1 MKIKPKTQGQKIADT
16 MTIEKF
22 MNELSSSL
30 VGKLFEGE
38 NGEPDTILLMQK
50 YLDEGRG
57 SSLEQIL
64 MSRAIA
70 ELVKLREEMANLTN
84 PATCFKMGVKEELQE
99 QVVALKE
106 ELLDTI
112 EGAGLLREKIE
123 RLETNPA
130 TLYPKGD
137 WRGMS
142 QSPMTNGG
150 DCLLSIENINKICR
164 EDEQDQLTEMIEGQS
179 IANRYKSALQ
189 KLAQDEADENNEQ
202 FNNNKGD
209 MK

>member
-1 MKIKPKTQGQKIADT
+1 MRIKPKTQGQKIADT
-16 MTIEKF
+16 MIVQKF
-22 MNELSSSL
+22 MNELHSSF

-38 NGEPDTILLMQK
+38 TGEPDTILLMQK

-64 MSRAIA
+64 MGRAIA

-84 PATCFKMGVKEELQE
+84 PATCFKMGVMEE
-99 QVVALKE
+99 A
-106 ELLDTI
+106 DS
-112 EGAGLLREKIE
+112 
-123 RLETNPA
+123 

-142 QSPMTNGG
+142 RSSMTNGG

-164 EDEQDQLTEMIEGQS
+164 EDEQNQLAEMLGLQEE
-179 IANRYKSALQ
+179 ANK
-189 KLAQDEADENNEQ
+189 NNQE
-202 FNNNKGD
+202 FNKGN

>member
-1 MKIKPKTQGQKIADT
+1 MRIKPKTKGQKIADT
-16 MTIEKF
+16 MTVEKF
-22 MNELSSSL
+22 MNEIHNSF

-84 PATCFKMGVKEELQE
+84 PSTCFKMGVKEE
-99 QVVALKE
+99 A
-106 ELLDTI
+106 DS
-112 EGAGLLREKIE
+112 
-123 RLETNPA
+123 

-137 WRGMS
+137 WRGMP
-142 QSPMTNGG
+142 QSSMTNGG
-150 DCLLSIENINKICR
+150 ECLLSIENINKICR
-164 EDEQDQLTEMIEGQS
+164 EDEQNQLAEMLHLQEE
-179 IANRYKSALQ
+179 ANK
-189 KLAQDEADENNEQ
+189 NNQE
-202 FNNNKGD
+202 FNKGN

>member
-1 MKIKPKTQGQKIADT
+1 MRTKPKTKGQKIADT
-16 MTIEKF
+16 MIVQKF
-22 MNELSSSL
+22 MNEIHNSF

-84 PATCFKMGVKEELQE
+84 PSTCFKMGVMEEAHKSGRISGSE
-99 QVVALKE
+99 AL
-106 ELLDTI
+106 
-112 EGAGLLREKIE
+112 A
-123 RLETNPA
+123 LEIA
-130 TLYPKGD
+130 D
-137 WRGMS
+137 
-142 QSPMTNGG
+142 
-150 DCLLSIENINKICR
+150 LSIENVMKICR
-164 EDEQDQLTEMIEGQS
+164 EDEQNQLAEMLH
-179 IANRYKSALQ
+179 LQ
-189 KLAQDEADENNEQ
+189 EEAKFNNEQ
-202 FNNNKGD
+202 FNKGN